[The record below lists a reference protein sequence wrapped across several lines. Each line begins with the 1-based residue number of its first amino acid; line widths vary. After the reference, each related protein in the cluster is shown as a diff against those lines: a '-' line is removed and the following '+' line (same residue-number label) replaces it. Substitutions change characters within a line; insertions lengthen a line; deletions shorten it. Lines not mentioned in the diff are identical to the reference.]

1 MQVVEGQM
9 RVVGHRAIQAWNAR
23 PHLPFASI
31 LSVPKACL
39 YDRRVMHDA
48 ADMVR
53 GSLQAHRDVQA
64 MKITIKAGSLMQG
77 CLGKGLAG
85 LVLATF
91 TLAAPALV
99 QAKDAPIPPGAVL
112 AVMQNVEVPAAN
124 EEVELE
130 DGVTA
135 TFWYG
140 KELDFD
146 GKHYYAAFVWHTRDS
161 AARQGEDFAAPDVQV
176 RLADATFEL
185 THPGQTPAYSI
196 LSIERKIGFFGGRE
210 KPEEVDTKRQALE
223 HRTADGRLLLAV
235 PTATFEDG
243 IVTKGYTLFV
253 FNPNKKPEDDG
264 WIWAHVG
271 QVRTGEDNSAA
282 CDDGAVM
289 PCIGSDGELS
299 FVAGQESLPQVQ
311 VKVSGT
317 TFQGPEKVRPLVAA
331 DNLTYVYDSKTQQY
345 ISH

>member
-1 MQVVEGQM
+1 
-9 RVVGHRAIQAWNAR
+9 
-23 PHLPFASI
+23 
-31 LSVPKACL
+31 
-39 YDRRVMHDA
+39 
-48 ADMVR
+48 
-53 GSLQAHRDVQA
+53 
-64 MKITIKAGSLMQG
+64 MKIKSNTDLHKEGRLAAR
-77 CLGKGLAG
+77 LAG
-85 LVLATF
+85 WLLAPCMLVASMLA
-91 TLAAPALV
+91 
-99 QAKDAPIPPGAVL
+99 QAGAPIPPGAVL
-112 AVMQNVEVPAAN
+112 AVMQNVEVPDQD

-140 KELDFD
+140 QELDFD
-146 GKHYYAAFVWHTRDS
+146 GKHYYATFVWHTRDR
-161 AARQGEDFAAPDVQV
+161 AAREGEDFAAPEVQV

-185 THPGQTPAYSI
+185 TNPGQKQAYSI
-196 LSIERKIGFFGGRE
+196 RSIERKIGFFGGRE
-210 KPEEVDTKRQALE
+210 KPEEVDTKRKAVE

-235 PTATFEDG
+235 PTATFDDG
-243 IVTKGYTLFV
+243 VITRGYTMLV

-264 WIWAHVG
+264 WVWSYVG

-289 PCIGSDGELS
+289 SCIGSDGELS

-317 TFQGPEKVRPLVAA
+317 TFEGPGKVRSLAAA

-345 ISH
+345 VSR